1 MTALA
6 EKAQVKRMTLPRS
19 WLISGASILLGVAVV
34 LTSCHRNDTK
44 SDKNLA
50 AEPLDDLII
59 TRDISYAEGP
69 RHSLDVYVSRTK
81 SEHKPVVLFIYG
93 GTWMSGSKADSA
105 WVGAVL
111 ARKGYV
117 VVIPDYRI
125 YPEGA
130 WPKFLQDNARAVRWS
145 RDNAALYGGDAS
157 NLVIMGHSAGAYN
170 AVSLAVDPRWL
181 HEVGLNPQQD
191 VRAVIG
197 LSGPY
202 IIQPESRKLKVIFGP
217 KAQWPDTQPFNHIDG
232 KSPPLLL
239 ITGDKDDQVGPEEGD
254 KLAALVHAKG
264 GFATVVHYPA
274 LSHAGTLDALAP
286 GEENA
291 PPVMDEIAAFI
302 EKPQN

>member
-1 MTALA
+1 
-6 EKAQVKRMTLPRS
+6 MTLPRS
-19 WLISGASILLGVAVV
+19 RLISRASVLLGVTV
-34 LTSCHRNDTK
+34 LLTGCARSDVK

-50 AEPLDDLII
+50 AEPLDDLIV
-59 TRDISYAEGP
+59 TKDISYAQGP
-69 RHSLDVYVSRTK
+69 RHSLDVYVSKTK

-93 GTWMSGSKADSA
+93 GTWMSGSKADFT

-125 YPEGA
+125 YPKGV
-130 WPKFLQDNARAVRWS
+130 WPKFLRDNALAARWA

-157 NLVIMGHSAGAYN
+157 NLVIIGHSAGAYN
-170 AVSLAVDPRWL
+170 AASLAVDRRWL
-181 HEVGLNPQQD
+181 SEAGLSPERD

-202 IIQPESRKLKVIFGP
+202 IIEADTRKLKVIFGP
-217 KAQWPDTQPFNHIDG
+217 EAQWPDVQPISHVDG

-239 ITGDKDDQVGPEEGD
+239 IIGDRDDQVDPRDTD
-254 KLAALVHAKG
+254 KLASEVRLKG
-264 GFATVVHYPA
+264 GSATVIHYPD

-286 GEENA
+286 GKENA
-291 PPVMDEIAAFI
+291 PPVMDEIITFI
-302 EKPQN
+302 EKPRN